1 MEQSTEPLT
10 VGDALKENEA
20 VFEGHPAGTPVEDKT
35 PGEGLP
41 PKGNKPLEGGEASP
55 DGSGVKFKY
64 ASQEAAEAA
73 YKEAESLIG
82 KSTAETKRER
92 ERAEALQTELSE
104 LRSKAPVVPPKAPE
118 PPKQTN
124 ADRMKELLDKVN
136 QLDPEDEDYQTKVA
150 EVWGQREDAI
160 QDTVDA
166 KVKEAL
172 DVYAKKVQAD
182 KEKADAEINTQKSIL
197 SDATTAGENA
207 GLDMKKGSNDS
218 ELFWAFADKA
228 PEGSIEEQIKWTVDK
243 VSGIKTTLA
252 APEKEKEE
260 AAAEREKLA
269 KSNQQQNSVL
279 ERQGL
284 GRQPDRK
291 VPVTPLGLADAFKQ
305 LERRI

>member
-252 APEKEKEE
+252 AP
-260 AAAEREKLA
+260 
-269 KSNQQQNSVL
+269 
-279 ERQGL
+279 
-284 GRQPDRK
+284 
-291 VPVTPLGLADAFKQ
+291 
-305 LERRI
+305 